1 MTTPRHHNDRASVPA
16 YSSLVPASPNGFVRS
31 FAESEGKVWLLY
43 GDDSV
48 FRLSHRMAAHILNIG
63 SPMVLVDGA
72 NRFDIH
78 SIVRFAR
85 EHRADPDA
93 FLNRLFIARG
103 FTCYQVEATI
113 TERLPAFLKRCGARS
128 AMIFG
133 LLDTFYDEQAP
144 LRDVR
149 AILGSVTTA
158 LRTMRDAGIS
168 LLLTGTDRR
177 VLPRERNELLTALK
191 TSMDRIYRLELD
203 TDQRPQLFLER
214 MGSTTHHALVR
225 GEHNDGKNRPHIHE
239 HHRR

>member
-1 MTTPRHHNDRASVPA
+1 MTTLPHRDGPA
-16 YSSLVPASPNGFVRS
+16 HPSLVPASPNGFVRS
-31 FAESEGKVWLLY
+31 FSETAGKVWLLY

-48 FRLSHRMAAHILNIG
+48 FRLSHRIAAHILNIG

-85 EHRADPDA
+85 EHGADPDA

-113 TERLPAFLKRCGARS
+113 TERLPAFLERCGAQS

-133 LLDTFYDEQAP
+133 LLDTFYDEQAS

-149 AILGSVTTA
+149 AILARVTTTLHA
-158 LRTMRDAGIS
+158 MRDAGMS
-168 LLLTGTDRR
+168 LLLSGTDWR
-177 VLPRERNELLTALK
+177 VLPPERNELLSRLK
-191 TSMDRIYRLELD
+191 ASMDRVYRLDLD
-203 TDQRPQLFLER
+203 ENQRPQLFRER
-214 MGSTTHHALVR
+214 GGIATPHSLTQGAR
-225 GEHNDGKNRPHIHE
+225 SDGKNRPYIHQ